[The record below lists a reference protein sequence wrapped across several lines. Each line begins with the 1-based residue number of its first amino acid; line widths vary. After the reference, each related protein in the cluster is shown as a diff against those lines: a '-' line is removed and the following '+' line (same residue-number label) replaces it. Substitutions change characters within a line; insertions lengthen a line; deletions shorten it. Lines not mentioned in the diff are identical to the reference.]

1 MADSTDSDRPAEE
14 ASDEALAEGLRAQLE
29 LLWDAD
35 VGELGMAV
43 DFDPGGER

>member
-1 MADSTDSDRPAEE
+1 MADETDSTATAEE
-14 ASDEALAEGLRAQLE
+14 ATDEALAEGLHVQLE

-35 VGELGMAV
+35 VGDLGMAV